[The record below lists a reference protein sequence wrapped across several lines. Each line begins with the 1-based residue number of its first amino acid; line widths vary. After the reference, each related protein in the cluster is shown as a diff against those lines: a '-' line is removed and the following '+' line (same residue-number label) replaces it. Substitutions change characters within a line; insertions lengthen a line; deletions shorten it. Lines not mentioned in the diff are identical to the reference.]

1 MPQTRRTS
9 GRARSATVFR
19 ISDSIAAPAA
29 ERLLPLGPRVPS
41 FLSYRLRQICLGIM
55 DEVLRPADLKP
66 VEYATLTILD
76 DEPGL
81 DQHQLAERLGIDKMS
96 MSKLADKLELRG
108 LVARQASAGDRRV
121 NEMHLTI
128 AGRRLRRKLQPAA
141 LAAQQRILEPL
152 HPGERRVFVDLLSR
166 VIEGHRSYAQP
177 GNGRRRARR
186 QVQASS

>member
-1 MPQTRRTS
+1 MPQTRRIS
-9 GRARSATVFR
+9 GHARSATAFR
-19 ISDSIAAPAA
+19 ISDSLAAPEA
-29 ERLLPLGPRVPS
+29 ERQRPLAPRVPS

-81 DQHQLAERLGIDKMS
+81 DQHQLAGRLGIDKMS

-108 LVARQASAGDRRV
+108 LVARQASVGDRRV
-121 NEMHLTI
+121 NEMHLTPV
-128 AGRRLRRKLQPAA
+128 GRKLRRKLQPAA

-152 HPGERRVFVDLLSR
+152 RPGERAVFVDLLSR
-166 VIEGHRSYAQP
+166 VIEGHQSYAHP
-177 GNGRRRARR
+177 GNGRRSRR